1 MCVGGFFHFFFCGEI
16 FSLGHTKKGL
26 WAMICRKE
34 FFFEKKKGPKLSYFW
49 LSH

>member
-1 MCVGGFFHFFFCGEI
+1 VGVVFLFFSFLFWRDF
-16 FSLGHTKKGL
+16 LTLALKKGAFGYDL
-26 WAMICRKE
+26 YKE